1 MERAVRGVGMLS
13 DDEHRIMRA
22 AQDGTMVALADELG
36 ISYVRLVQRLN
47 RLIDREDVLAAYP
60 VVVYRLRRITRR

>member
-13 DDEHRIMRA
+13 DVEHRIMQA
-22 AQDGTMVALADELG
+22 AGAGTTVQLADELG
-36 ISYVRLVQRLN
+36 ISYVRLVQRIN

-60 VVVYRLRRITRR
+60 TLVYRLRRITRR

>member
-1 MERAVRGVGMLS
+1 MLS
-13 DDEHRIMRA
+13 DDEHRIMQA
-22 AQDGTMVALADELG
+22 ARNGATVQLADELG

-60 VVVYRLRRITRR
+60 LLVNRLRRVTRR